1 MPGLLFLGCLDR
13 VLSEGPRLGMFRQV
27 VPSGLP
33 GSVRGIPEFEVW
45 LWSLKEPFV
54 GHFLR

>member
-1 MPGLLFLGCLDR
+1 MPSLLFLGCLDG

-27 VPSGLP
+27 VRSGLP
-33 GSVRGIPEFEVW
+33 GSTWGIPEFKVW
-45 LWSLKEPFV
+45 LWSPKETFV